1 MIVSFRLVSQIQ
13 ANTNDAV
20 FDRLTLSKEERRVLN
35 YVLNS
40 EISNDLKSATNLL
53 FRGPCKNCGRP
64 SLYVLRN
71 RWDDNEI
78 YERYCEN
85 WT

>member
-1 MIVSFRLVSQIQ
+1 MSQV
-13 ANTNDAV
+13 NTNADVV
-20 FDRLTLSKEERRVLN
+20 FDRLTLSNEERRVLN

-40 EISNDLKSATNLL
+40 EISNDLKSGINLII
-53 FRGPCKNCGRP
+53 RGPCKNCGRP

-71 RWDDNEI
+71 RWDNEI

-85 WT
+85 CTECSEQSK